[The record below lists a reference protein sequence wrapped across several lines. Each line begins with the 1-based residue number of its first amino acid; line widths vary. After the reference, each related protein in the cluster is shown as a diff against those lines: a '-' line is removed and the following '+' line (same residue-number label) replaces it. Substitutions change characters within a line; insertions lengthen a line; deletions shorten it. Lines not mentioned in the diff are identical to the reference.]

1 MATADMTRTAG
12 ERLAALEASYQ
23 HVATKAD
30 IAELRADNAELRADI
45 KNIKWLIGLAVIGS
59 GALASIITLA
69 LQVAAQS

>member
-1 MATADMTRTAG
+1 MAAVDTTRPTG

-30 IAELRADNAELRADI
+30 IAELRSDI

>member
-1 MATADMTRTAG
+1 MATVDTTRPTG

-30 IAELRADNAELRADI
+30 IAELRSDI

>member
-1 MATADMTRTAG
+1 MAAADMARTTG

-30 IAELRADNAELRADI
+30 IAELRSDI

>member
-1 MATADMTRTAG
+1 MAAADMTRTTG

-30 IAELRADNAELRADI
+30 IAELRADI

>member
-1 MATADMTRTAG
+1 MATVDTTRPTG

-30 IAELRADNAELRADI
+30 IAELRADI

>member
-1 MATADMTRTAG
+1 MTTADMTRTTG

-30 IAELRADNAELRADI
+30 IAELRSDI

>member
-1 MATADMTRTAG
+1 MATVDATRPTG

-30 IAELRADNAELRADI
+30 IAELRSDI

-69 LQVAAQS
+69 LQVSAQS

>member
-1 MATADMTRTAG
+1 MATVDATRPTG

-30 IAELRADNAELRADI
+30 IAELRSDI

>member
-1 MATADMTRTAG
+1 MATADMTRTTG
-12 ERLAALEASYQ
+12 ERLSALEASYQ

-30 IAELRADNAELRADI
+30 IAELRADI

>member
-1 MATADMTRTAG
+1 MATVDTTRTTG

-30 IAELRADNAELRADI
+30 IAELRSDI